1 MGMKGYGNC
10 QLGQQSLIAT
20 PKELLQCNVVSWSKC
35 LLVQISKTLI
45 CCAQLRPG
53 AELERGHPARA
64 KPVNNIYHVN

>member
-20 PKELLQCNVVSWSKC
+20 PKELLQGNEVSWSKC

-45 CCAQLRPG
+45 CCAQLNSWVRRILFDRSRQ
-53 AELERGHPARA
+53 EQTSART
-64 KPVNNIYHVN
+64 